1 MAGKTKGSGGLD
13 VRKIRADF
21 PVLGRE
27 VHGKPLVYLDN
38 AATSQKPIQVIE
50 KVEEY
55 LKMYASNVHRAIYEI
70 GERATEEFED
80 AREEVMRLLNV
91 ESPSEL
97 VYTSGTTEA
106 INAVAYGWGLKGNL
120 NEGDEVVTTVTEH
133 HSNTIPWYFL
143 KDLRGIDIKWVDIDE
158 DGKLRMEDYDELI
171 TRRTK
176 LVTLAHVS
184 NVLGTINPVE
194 EIARRAHEVGALCLL
209 DAAQSVPHMPVD
221 VRDLECDFLAFSGHK
236 MMGPTGIGGLYG
248 REEILEDME
257 PFMGGGEMIREVHQG
272 WAKWNELPWKFEA
285 GTPNVMGAIGLGAA
299 VRYLQRLDM
308 HRIRDHEIELTRY
321 ALKRLNQVPGMQ
333 IFGPPVAEDRG
344 GVISFTLEGV
354 HAHDIASILD
364 AEGIAIRA
372 GHHCAQPLM
381 ERLEV
386 PATTRASFYAYN
398 LKEEA
403 DRLAEGLE
411 KVREVFGL

>member
-1 MAGKTKGSGGLD
+1 MVGKTKERGRLD
-13 VRKIRADF
+13 ARKIREDF
-21 PVLGRE
+21 PVLSRE

-50 KVEEY
+50 KVNEY

-70 GERATEEFED
+70 GERATEEYED

-91 ESPSEL
+91 RSASEL
-97 VYTSGTTEA
+97 IYTSGTTEA

-120 NEGDEVVTTVTEH
+120 NEGDEVVTTIMEH

-143 KDLRGIDIKWVDIDE
+143 KDLRGIVIKWVDVDD
-158 DGKLRMEDYDELI
+158 DGKLRTEQYDELI
-171 TRRTK
+171 TRKTK

-194 EIARRAHEVGALCLL
+194 EIAKRAHEVGALCLL

-221 VRDLECDFLAFSGHK
+221 VQELGCDFLAFSGHK

-248 REEILEDME
+248 REEILQDME
-257 PFMGGGEMIREVHQG
+257 PFMGGGEMIREVHMG
-272 WAKWNELPWKFEA
+272 WAKWNDLPWKFEA

-299 VRYLQRLDM
+299 AKYLQKLDM
-308 HRIRDHEIELTRY
+308 QRVRDHEVELTRY
-321 ALKRLNQVPGMQ
+321 AMKRLRDVPGVQ
-333 IFGPPVAEDRG
+333 IFGPPMAEDRG
-344 GVISFTLEGV
+344 GVISFLLEGV

-381 ERLEV
+381 ERLDV

-398 LKEEA
+398 LREEA
-403 DRLAEGLE
+403 DSLAEGLV

>member
-1 MAGKTKGSGGLD
+1 MAGKTKGNGGLD

>member
-1 MAGKTKGSGGLD
+1 
-13 VRKIRADF
+13 
-21 PVLGRE
+21 
-27 VHGKPLVYLDN
+27 
-38 AATSQKPIQVIE
+38 
-50 KVEEY
+50 
-55 LKMYASNVHRAIYEI
+55 MYASNVHRAIYEI
-70 GERATEEFED
+70 GERATEEYED

-91 ESPSEL
+91 RSASEL
-97 VYTSGTTEA
+97 IYTSGTTEA

-120 NEGDEVVTTVTEH
+120 NEGDEVVTTIMEH

-143 KDLRGIDIKWVDIDE
+143 KDLRGIVIKWVDVDD
-158 DGKLRMEDYDELI
+158 DGKLRTEQYDELI
-171 TRRTK
+171 TRKTK

-194 EIARRAHEVGALCLL
+194 EIAKRAHEVGALCLL

-221 VRDLECDFLAFSGHK
+221 VQELGCDFLAFSGHK

-248 REEILEDME
+248 REEILQDME
-257 PFMGGGEMIREVHQG
+257 PFMGGGEMIREVHMG
-272 WAKWNELPWKFEA
+272 WAKWNDLPWKFEA

-299 VRYLQRLDM
+299 AKYLQKLDM
-308 HRIRDHEIELTRY
+308 QRVRDHEVELTRY
-321 ALKRLNQVPGMQ
+321 AMKRLRDVPGVQ
-333 IFGPPVAEDRG
+333 IFGPPMAEDRG
-344 GVISFTLEGV
+344 GVISFLLEGV

-381 ERLEV
+381 ERLDV

-398 LKEEA
+398 LREEA
-403 DRLAEGLE
+403 DSLAEGLV